1 MYIPKTNEFTD
12 QSEAIKFM
20 KEFSFATI
28 VTVKDNVP
36 IATHLPFIVESKED
50 RLVLTSHFAKANDQ
64 WEDLRTQRILTIFT
78 EPHAYISPTNYEK
91 ELNVPTWNYIS
102 VHAYGLG
109 ELIDDPNEV
118 FEVLEKT
125 IQRYE
130 NSYMSQWNALP
141 DDYKQKMSKGI
152 TAFEIHVDELQAKK
166 KLSQNKTFKERENIV
181 KSLSKSNHSNERLIA
196 SYMNKGHI

>member
-78 EPHAYISPTNYEK
+78 EPHAYISPTNY
-91 ELNVPTWNYIS
+91 
-102 VHAYGLG
+102 
-109 ELIDDPNEV
+109 
-118 FEVLEKT
+118 
-125 IQRYE
+125 
-130 NSYMSQWNALP
+130 
-141 DDYKQKMSKGI
+141 DY
-152 TAFEIHVDELQAKK
+152 VVNLWC
-166 KLSQNKTFKERENIV
+166 TF
-181 KSLSKSNHSNERLIA
+181 
-196 SYMNKGHI
+196 